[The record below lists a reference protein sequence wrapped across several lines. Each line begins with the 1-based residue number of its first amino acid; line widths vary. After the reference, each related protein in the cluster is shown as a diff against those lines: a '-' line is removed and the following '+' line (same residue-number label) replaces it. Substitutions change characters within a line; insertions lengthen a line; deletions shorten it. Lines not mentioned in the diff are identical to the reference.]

1 MHSRAETET
10 GSWRR
15 APASSSLAALI
26 LIVLAVGYFAAYL
39 RAATL
44 DVAYADY
51 LLPPFIT
58 SVEACLDGRG
68 CLDALLAPTS
78 NGYRWTVP
86 AFLLYLNAEYFGLT
100 ARFDQALGVAGLA
113 LAAWT
118 LFWWLRGSWLTPAQR
133 PSAVLLFTPCL
144 LLLFNLNQW
153 ENLVL
158 GIGGYHLIGI
168 AALIICLRVIDRVLR
183 APRMTAPDAI
193 MVLATVAL
201 SSLFLLQYF
210 VVLIATLIGLT
221 VIARAGRGPTA
232 LAVLLMVVAG
242 SGAGLLLTFVPSGA
256 LGGSMGAAIS
266 AASLPVFGR
275 FLLNMYS
282 AALLQWEGKQSLVS
296 HGLWLGLPMVAAV
309 STATWLF
316 LRQKQYRSSLLPL
329 GLLFY
334 SVAASVVIAVARLGY
349 GADYGFA
356 SRYTTQ
362 TALGLLGCY
371 LILIRAIPERRR
383 NRAATIGLAAFA
395 VLAVAMHLLTH
406 QVQWKI
412 APHRQ
417 AYYREV
423 VRVAGE
429 IERATDE
436 DLARFQIPPELTRK
450 ALVILQRHRLAYYR
464 PHRSPPQPGR

>member
-1 MHSRAETET
+1 LPSWANTDVS
-10 GSWRR
+10 SWRGG
-15 APASSSLAALI
+15 PARSSLVALF
-26 LIVLAVGYFAAYL
+26 LIALAVGYFAAYL
-39 RAATL
+39 RVATL

-58 SVEACLDGRG
+58 AVEACMDGRN

-86 AFLLYLNAEYFGLT
+86 ALLLYLNAELFGLS
-100 ARFDQALGVAGLA
+100 ARFDQALGLAGLA

-118 LFWWLRGSWLTPAQR
+118 LFSWLRSSWLTPAQR
-133 PSAVLLFTPCL
+133 PAAVLLFAPCL
-144 LLLFNLNQW
+144 FLLFNLNQW

-168 AALIICLRVIDRVLR
+168 AALMICLRVIDRALR
-183 APRMTAPDAI
+183 AQDLAWKDAI
-193 MVLATVAL
+193 VVLATVAL

-210 VVLIATLIGLT
+210 VVLVATLIGLAI
-221 VIARAGRGPTA
+221 VARIGRSRTA
-232 LAVLLMVVAG
+232 LAVLLLIVAG
-242 SGAGLLLTFVPSGA
+242 SGVGLLLTFVPGSA

-275 FLLNMYS
+275 FLLNMYA

-296 HGLWLGLPMVAAV
+296 HGLWLGIPMVAAV

-316 LRQKQYRSSLLPL
+316 LRQQQYRCSLLPL
-329 GLLFY
+329 GLLLY
-334 SVAASVVIAVARLGY
+334 SVAASVVIAVARQGY

-383 NRAATIGLAAFA
+383 NRAATIGLAALA
-395 VLAVAMHLLTH
+395 VLGAAMHLLTH

-450 ALVILQRHRLAYYR
+450 ALAILQRHRLAYYR
-464 PHRSPPQPGR
+464 SHPAPPRPDR